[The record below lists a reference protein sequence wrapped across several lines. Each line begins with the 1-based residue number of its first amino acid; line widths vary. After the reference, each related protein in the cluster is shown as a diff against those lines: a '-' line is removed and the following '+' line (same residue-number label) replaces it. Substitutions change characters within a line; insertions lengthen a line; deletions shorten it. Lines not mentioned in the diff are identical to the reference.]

1 MAPELKEEEPIA
13 VDYDTYH
20 FSFFC
25 NECGKRVI
33 SRVVENYS
41 TFPETLYIPEGCDHF
56 AVLEVSEN
64 DFSTLNAE
72 DRRELSKKSRIFWET
87 KRGEE
92 RYVFVVVSRD
102 LLPSVKRIIEKGKA
116 DSEKRIVE
124 EDKEEMVPS
133 L

>member
-33 SRVVENYS
+33 SRVVKNYS
-41 TFPETLYIPEGCDHF
+41 SFPEIFHIPEGCDHF
-56 AVLEVSEN
+56 AVLEVSGN

-72 DRRELSKKSRIFWET
+72 DRRELSKKSRVFWDST
-87 KRGEE
+87 GES
-92 RYVFVVVSRD
+92 VFIVVPRD

-116 DSEKRIVE
+116 ER
-124 EDKEEMVPS
+124 VPS